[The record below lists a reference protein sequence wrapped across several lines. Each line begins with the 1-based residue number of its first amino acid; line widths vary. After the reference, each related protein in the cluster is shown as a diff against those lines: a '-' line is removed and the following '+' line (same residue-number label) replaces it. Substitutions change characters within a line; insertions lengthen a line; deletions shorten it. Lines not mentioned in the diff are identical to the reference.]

1 MSGLQRRPTAHEG
14 PARTTSPVGQ
24 SLPCSCSAPAV
35 TVRPVQH
42 AACRRVRSTP
52 VRRARRRRRRRRAHG
67 PRLRPTDRGL
77 PPPTDDET
85 TQRDHAVSGTSRSG
99 RHSSRLLS
107 GDAGP
112 TPVGRRGGKDT
123 LGQRRRGHPGRRREE
138 VAGELPGERP
148 EKVVI
153 RRQEAWSLRGT
164 SIRILQGSAQRNVV
178 RRHADHHQHMR
189 TRSPAPPGPQA
200 LQSAQEELA
209 DEARNGTPVQKR
221 QPPAASRVPSP
232 GSDVRSLEPT
242 LRLSRLLRGRTAC

>member
-1 MSGLQRRPTAHEG
+1 MLVQCAGRDG
-14 PARTTSPVGQ
+14 PARS
-24 SLPCSCSAPAV
+24 
-35 TVRPVQH
+35 
-42 AACRRVRSTP
+42 ACRLSAGSFDACETCASPPSTSACP
-52 VRRARRRRRRRRAHG
+52 WA
-67 PRLRPTDRGL
+67 PTPSYGSGT